1 MLLCSK
7 TLGHPPGGL
16 KFDCVPLPVVEGKAI
31 ACETVLTRYR
41 EARGGI
47 EAAAQQTDC
56 AFPVQASV

>member
-1 MLLCSK
+1 
-7 TLGHPPGGL
+7 
-16 KFDCVPLPVVEGKAI
+16 
-31 ACETVLTRYR
+31 VLTRYR